1 MQCPVTLDI
10 AEDTDAALD
19 LPTPSP
25 VSSLRQALSPVSL
38 IPNTMQPRL
47 NCVSIPSNL
56 TSDRVGSI
64 VTVKHIEVQLANL
77 PTYFGV
83 NEDQQIK
90 EFGQLGG
97 GWICVYVPEGTSLIS
112 HSLTGVLVSLLILCM
127 NLIRMCWVQVLG

>member
-1 MQCPVTLDI
+1 MIMDNCTDFLITVHAMPRYPRFRKK
-10 AEDTDAALD
+10 DTVVALD

-25 VSSLRQALSPVSL
+25 VSSLRQALSP
-38 IPNTMQPRL
+38 RL
-47 NCVSIPSNL
+47 ADSQYYAASAKLCLNPSNL

-90 EFGQLGG
+90 
-97 GWICVYVPEGTSLIS
+97 S
-112 HSLTGVLVSLLILCM
+112 LVS
-127 NLIRMCWVQVLG
+127 

>member
-1 MQCPVTLDI
+1 MPRYPRYRRRYRRRSGPAYSVTRKLIKAGNFSRLSDSQYY
-10 AEDTDAALD
+10 AASAKL
-19 LPTPSP
+19 
-25 VSSLRQALSPVSL
+25 
-38 IPNTMQPRL
+38 
-47 NCVSIPSNL
+47 CVNPSNL

-112 HSLTGVLVSLLILCM
+112 HSLTMVLVSLLLLCM

>member
-1 MQCPVTLDI
+1 MPRYLDI

-25 VSSLRQALSPVSL
+25 VSSLRQALSP
-38 IPNTMQPRL
+38 RL
-47 NCVSIPSNL
+47 ADSQYYAASAKLCLNPSNL

-97 GWICVYVPEGTSLIS
+97 GWICVYVPEEPPLIS